1 MENLNFLKNY
11 FWILALTWLKTETI
25 FRKNDFQKILFF
37 SYVVKKIS
45 KFSKCRKKLF
55 APDIKMMGQ
64 KKTRKSI
71 SDLFLR
77 LTGREIAFEN
87 FFKSIFFKNPK
98 VLPKVWRS
106 LLDKYLWIWRRK
118 WALIVESNVALQK
131 QASEFR
137 NSQRFR
143 SERPRRTLN
152 DTRGMILI
160 LNDRFHDWIR
170 TATYSR

>member
-1 MENLNFLKNY
+1 MSNQKWFFEKMIFKKYLFSEIFFQNFQNVRKNY
-11 FWILALTWLKTETI
+11 F
-25 FRKNDFQKILFF
+25 
-37 SYVVKKIS
+37 
-45 KFSKCRKKLF
+45 
-55 APDIKMMGQ
+55 APDTKMMGQ

-118 WALIVESNVALQK
+118 WALTVESNVALQK

-152 DTRGMILI
+152 DTRGTM
-160 LNDRFHDWIR
+160 RSS
-170 TATYSR
+170 ATQHPPAITRW

>member
-1 MENLNFLKNY
+1 MSNQKWFFEKMIFKKYLFSENFFQNFQNVRKNY
-11 FWILALTWLKTETI
+11 F
-25 FRKNDFQKILFF
+25 
-37 SYVVKKIS
+37 
-45 KFSKCRKKLF
+45 
-55 APDIKMMGQ
+55 APDTKMMGQ

-118 WALIVESNVALQK
+118 WALTVESNVALQK

-152 DTRGMILI
+152 DTRGICTSINNIAIGRGLRI
-160 LNDRFHDWIR
+160 
-170 TATYSR
+170 